1 MREYFST
8 VISYRLFHLLRVA
21 KHNDVVFRPYK
32 YSGPEEALAFC
43 PQLPGSP

>member
-21 KHNDVVFRPYK
+21 KHNDVVFRPYNIRDLK
-32 YSGPEEALAFC
+32 RP
-43 PQLPGSP
+43 